1 MSRFPIRRLFGRF
14 PALFVAAV
22 VLAMGGQPPAAL
34 SQPRIVEQAPDD
46 VVAETR
52 AEPARHGIAMHGD
65 PKYAADAPSLD
76 YANADAPRGG
86 TLTQAVTGSFDS
98 LNPFIVKG
106 RTAALVRDYHFA
118 SLMQRVGDEPFSL
131 YGYVAQSVR
140 LPEDRSWI
148 AFELNPD
155 ARFHD
160 GTPITPDDVIFTVE
174 ALIEHGLPGFRRN
187 YGRIA
192 SITRIGERGLRF
204 DFNEEADRET
214 PLIVA
219 MMPVISEAYYS
230 GTPIEETS
238 LEVPLGSGPYRI
250 AEVDPGRRIAYERVA
265 DWWAADLP
273 VMRGQYNFDSVVFD
287 YYRDQS
293 VALEAFKSG
302 AYTLRREFSADT
314 WATGYDFPA
323 AEAGEVT
330 LQALPHGR
338 PSGMR
343 AFVFNTRR
351 DLFADRRVR
360 EALIHAF
367 DFEWVNRN
375 LLYSRYRRIDSVFTN
390 SDLAPS
396 GAPEGRELALLE
408 AHRDQVRPEVFGAP
422 YQPPSTDGGSIRT
435 NLAAARDLLAEAGWS
450 VENGTLSRDGQ
461 PFAFEVLLR
470 DASNEKVA
478 LAWADNLRRL
488 GIAVDVR
495 TVDSAQYQGRIDTFD
510 FDVILWHWIVTP
522 SPGAEQNLYWG
533 SNAATIEGTRNY
545 AGIQDPAVDALIAS
559 VADAATRDDLIAA
572 TRALDRVVMS
582 GRYFVPLYYLDE
594 DYWAWWGDLAY
605 VDDDPLFGYVLESWW
620 FEE

>member
-1 MSRFPIRRLFGRF
+1 VIRALIRRLAGRNR
-14 PALFVAAV
+14 PALLAGALAVAAAAPTALAQPTIVDEPSPERV
-22 VLAMGGQPPAAL
+22 VETQSVPA
-34 SQPRIVEQAPDD
+34 V
-46 VVAETR
+46 
-52 AEPARHGIAMHGD
+52 HGLAMHGD
-65 PKYAADAPSLD
+65 LKYPPGFESLD
-76 YANADAPRGG
+76 YANPDAPEGG

-118 SLMQRVGDEPFSL
+118 SLMQRVWDEPFSL
-131 YGYVAQSVR
+131 YGYVAESVR
-140 LPEDRSWI
+140 LPEDRSWLAI
-148 AFELNPD
+148 EIDPD
-155 ARFHD
+155 ARFHN

-174 ALIEHGLPGFRRN
+174 VLIEQGLPGFRRN
-187 YGRIA
+187 YGRIET
-192 SITRIGERGLRF
+192 ITRIGERGLRF

-219 MMPVISEAYYS
+219 MMPVVSQAYYS
-230 GTPIEETS
+230 EHPIEDTS
-238 LEVPLGSGPYRI
+238 LDVPLGAGPYRI
-250 AEVDPGRRIAYERVA
+250 SEVDPGRRIAYERVE
-265 DWWAADLP
+265 DWWGADLP
-273 VMRGQYNFDSVVFD
+273 VMQGQYNFDRVVFD

-323 AEAGEVT
+323 AESGEVT
-330 LQALPHGR
+330 LATLPHDR

-367 DFEWVNRN
+367 DFDWVNRN
-375 LLYSRYRRIDSVFTN
+375 LLYGQYERIDSIFAN
-390 SDLAPS
+390 SDLAPA
-396 GAPEGRELALLE
+396 GRPEGLELELLE
-408 AHRDQVRPEVFGAP
+408 AQRDRVRPEVFDEP
-422 YQPPSTDGGSIRT
+422 YQPPSTEGGSVRA
-435 NLAAARDLLAEAGWS
+435 NLAAARNLLAEAGWS
-450 VENGTLSRDGQ
+450 VENGALTREGR

-470 DASNEKVA
+470 DANEEKVA

-488 GIAVDVR
+488 GIQVDVR

-510 FDVILWHWIVTP
+510 FDVILWRWIVTL
-522 SPGAEQNLYWG
+522 SPGTEQNLYWG
-533 SNAATIEGTRNY
+533 SDSATTEGSRNY
-545 AGIQDPAVDALIAS
+545 AGIQDPAVDALIAR
-559 VADAATRDDLIAA
+559 VADARTRDELIAA

-594 DYWAWWGDLAY
+594 DYWAWWGDLAF
-605 VDDDPLFGYVLESWW
+605 VDVDPVYGYVLESWW
-620 FEE
+620 ME